1 MEKLNELFSLE
12 LCLRDLKYLIYDKLS
27 RRCEVIEYVDHVCLL
42 IGDKVITLKKE
53 KQNGNARIKD

>member
-27 RRCEVIEYVDHVCLL
+27 RRCEVIEYVDHVSLL

-53 KQNGNARIKD
+53 K